1 MAKHGRRP
9 VNKYAFATAVLSTAT
24 PIFLGYD
31 LAMVSSTAVLAD
43 ADLRLLACVVVLS
56 SLVGALTAMVAQC
69 LIGDR
74 RTVLLSAVV
83 LCVGALTR
91 GLAAGPAAFTV
102 GVFINGIGMGQA
114 LMIVPAYVAELCPSS
129 LRGALTSHP
138 DGFVYLGCILGSL
151 CYSTG
156 FVKLPAHLAWWLT
169 IVSGTA
175 VPASLSFAAL
185 LMPESPRW
193 LVARDQMTKARRVLS
208 RTSATQEEAEL
219 RWLEIK
225 AEHGTAPRDGIEETV
240 ATSVRRNR
248 WKKECAIWRE
258 LLARPTEP
266 LPRAV
271 VSALVA
277 KVFASGMGRMSQY
290 VQRGF
295 LDVGVSSAR
304 QMPRALLAFGIAVV
318 MSFSVSLVLVE
329 LGLLLATAL
338 AGSRAPSHLLP
349 HRCGGHVGMTRRQ
362 EQLKRSRGLSATM
375 LLSLIAL
382 VWIAPG
388 PAQWADASSPSSS
401 GSSRWL
407 WAAAAMVN
415 RASVLWSF
423 ARAYGASSL
432 PVHGSLLVC
441 PAVGVLVWF
450 FFCACLLGARR
461 RRASF
466 IHVRSFPIS
475 TSAASLASLVHG

>member
-1 MAKHGRRP
+1 MAKPGRRP
-9 VNKYAFATAVLSTAT
+9 VNKYALAATVLSAAT
-24 PIFLGYD
+24 PLFLGYD
-31 LAMVSSTAVLAD
+31 LAMVSSTAVLAE
-43 ADLRLLACVVVLS
+43 ADLRLLACIVVLS
-56 SLVGALTAMVAQC
+56 TLVGAFTAVVAQC

-74 RTVLLSAVV
+74 RTVLLSAAV
-83 LCVGALTR
+83 LCVGALAR
-91 GLAAGPAAFTV
+91 GLAAGPAAFAA
-102 GVFINGIGMGQA
+102 GVFVNGVGMGQA
-114 LMIVPAYVAELCPSS
+114 LMIVPAYVAELSPSS
-129 LRGALTSHP
+129 VRGALTSHP

-156 FVKLPAHLAWWLT
+156 FLKLPAHLAWWLT

-175 VPASLSFAAL
+175 VPASLSFAVL

-193 LVARDQMTKARRVLS
+193 LVARDQVTKARRVLS
-208 RTSATQEEAEL
+208 RTSATLEEAEL

-225 AEHGTAPRDGIEETV
+225 AELGTPHDGTEEKV
-240 ATSVRRNR
+240 ATSVTRNR

-290 VQRGF
+290 VQRAF

-304 QMPRALLAFGIAVV
+304 QMPRALLAFGIVVV

-329 LGLLLATAL
+329 LGLLLVTAL
-338 AGSRAPSHLLP
+338 AAGSRAPSHPMP
-349 HRCGGHVGMTRRQ
+349 HRGGHVGMTRRQ
-362 EQLKRSRGLSATM
+362 EQLKRSRGMSATM

-388 PAQWADASSPSSS
+388 PAQWADAASSS

-407 WAAAAMVN
+407 WAAAAVAN
-415 RASVLWSF
+415 TASVLWSF
-423 ARAYGASSL
+423 ARAYGATSV
-432 PVHGSLLVC
+432 PVHGGLLVC
-441 PAVGVLVWF
+441 PAVGVLVWM

-466 IHVRSFPIS
+466 IHVRSFPIT
-475 TSAASLASLVHG
+475 TSAASLASLIHG

>member
-24 PIFLGYD
+24 PLFLGYD
-31 LAMVSSTAVLAD
+31 LAMVSSTAVLAE
-43 ADLRLLACVVVLS
+43 ADLKLLACIVVLS

-91 GLAAGPAAFTV
+91 GLAAGPAAFTA
-102 GVFINGIGMGQA
+102 GVFVDGIGMGQA
-114 LMIVPAYVAELCPSS
+114 LMIVPAYVAELCSSS
-129 LRGALTSHP
+129 LRGALISHP

-156 FVKLPAHLAWWLT
+156 FSKLPAHLAWWLT

-175 VPASLSFAAL
+175 VPTSLTCAVL

-208 RTSATQEEAEL
+208 RTSATLEEAEL

-225 AEHGTAPRDGIEETV
+225 AELGTPHDGIEETV

-277 KVFASGMGRMSQY
+277 KVFASAMGSMSQY

-329 LGLLLATAL
+329 LGLLLVTAL
-338 AGSRAPSHLLP
+338 AGSRAPSHPLP
-349 HRCGGHVGMTRRQ
+349 HRGGGHVGMTRRQ

-375 LLSLIAL
+375 LMSLIAL

-388 PAQWADASSPSSS
+388 PAQWADASSSSS

-407 WAAAAMVN
+407 GAAAAMVD
-415 RASVLWSF
+415 RALVLWSF
-423 ARAYGASSL
+423 ARAYGASSV

-450 FFCACLLGARR
+450 LFCACLLGARR

-466 IHVRSFPIS
+466 IHVRSFPIT

>member
-1 MAKHGRRP
+1 MSI
-9 VNKYAFATAVLSTAT
+9 ATLFNSQVRVDA
-24 PIFLGYD
+24 D
-31 LAMVSSTAVLAD
+31 LAMVSSTAVLAE
-43 ADLRLLACVVVLS
+43 ADLRLLACIVVLS
-56 SLVGALTAMVAQC
+56 SLVGALTAVVAQC

-74 RTVLLSAVV
+74 RAVLLSAAV
-83 LCVGALTR
+83 LCVGALAR
-91 GLAAGPAAFTV
+91 GLAAGPAAFAA
-102 GVFINGIGMGQA
+102 GVFVNGVGMGQA
-114 LMIVPAYVAELCPSS
+114 LMIVPAYAAELSPAS

-156 FVKLPAHLAWWLT
+156 FLKPPAHLAWWLT
-169 IVSGTA
+169 IVSGTV
-175 VPASLSFAAL
+175 VPASLSLAVL

-193 LVARDQMTKARRVLS
+193 LVAKDQMTKARRVLS
-208 RTSATQEEAEL
+208 RTSATLEEAEL

-225 AEHGTAPRDGIEETV
+225 AELGTAHDGTEETV
-240 ATSVRRNR
+240 ATSVTRDR

-277 KVFASGMGRMSQY
+277 KVFASGMGPMSQY

-295 LDVGVSSAR
+295 LDVGISSAR
-304 QMPRALLAFGIAVV
+304 QMPRALLAFGVV
-318 MSFSVSLVLVE
+318 VVISFSVSLVLVE
-329 LGLLLATAL
+329 LGLLLVTAL
-338 AGSRAPSHLLP
+338 AGSRAPSHPLP
-349 HRCGGHVGMTRRQ
+349 HRGGHVGMTRRQ
-362 EQLKRSRGLSATM
+362 EQLKRARGLSATM

-388 PAQWADASSPSSS
+388 PAQWADASSSSSS

-407 WAAAAMVN
+407 RAAAAVVN

-423 ARAYGASSL
+423 ARAYGATSV

-466 IHVRSFPIS
+466 IHVRSFPIT

>member
-1 MAKHGRRP
+1 MAKPGRRP
-9 VNKYAFATAVLSTAT
+9 VNKYAFATTVLSTAT
-24 PIFLGYD
+24 PLFLGYD
-31 LAMVSSTAVLAD
+31 LAMVSSTAVLAE

-56 SLVGALTAMVAQC
+56 SLVGALTSLVAQC
-69 LIGDR
+69 FLGDR

-91 GLAAGPAAFTV
+91 GLAAGPAAFTA
-102 GVFINGIGMGQA
+102 GVFVNGIGMGQA

-156 FVKLPAHLAWWLT
+156 FVKLPANLAWCLT

-175 VPASLSFAAL
+175 VPASLTCAVL

-208 RTSATQEEAEL
+208 RTSATLEEAEL

-225 AEHGTAPRDGIEETV
+225 AELGAPHDGIEETV
-240 ATSVRRNR
+240 ATSVRRKR

-266 LPRAV
+266 LPRAI

-304 QMPRALLAFGIAVV
+304 QTRRALLAFGIAVV

-329 LGLLLATAL
+329 LGLLLVTAL
-338 AGSRAPSHLLP
+338 AGSRAPSHPPP

-388 PAQWADASSPSSS
+388 PAQWADEPSPSSS
-401 GSSRWL
+401 GSSRWV
-407 WAAAAMVN
+407 WAATAVVK
-415 RASVLWSF
+415 RASVFWSF
-423 ARAYGASSL
+423 ARAYGASSV
-432 PVHGSLLVC
+432 PVQWSLLVC